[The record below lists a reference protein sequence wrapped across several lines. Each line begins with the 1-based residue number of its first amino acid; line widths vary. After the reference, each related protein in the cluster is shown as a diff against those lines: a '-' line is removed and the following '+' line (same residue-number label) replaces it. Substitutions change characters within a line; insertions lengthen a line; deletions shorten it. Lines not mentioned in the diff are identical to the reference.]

1 VKLILTED
9 VPNLGSLGD
18 TIDVKS
24 GYGRNYLLPKGI
36 ALLATGRVS
45 KELQHRIQHLNKL
58 REGKIELAHEQAEK
72 LKTVKIEVVRKS
84 GPGGRLYGSVT
95 NRDLKELLKEKEFDV
110 ERRSIQLNSPIR
122 NIGLHEFTVRV
133 HSEVSVN
140 MQIKVTGDSDESAV
154 QTAAVDEP
162 KDKNTDEKIVDSEE
176 LEKLEKLEEL
186 EELEEFERLE
196 EFEGLEELDK
206 LEELE
211 EH

>member
-1 VKLILTED
+1 MKLILTED

-72 LKTVKIEVVRKS
+72 LKTVKLEVVRKS
-84 GPGGRLYGSVT
+84 GPGGRLFGSVT

-110 ERRSIQLNSPIR
+110 ERRSILLNSPIR

-154 QTAAVDEP
+154 KTVAVDEP
-162 KDKNTDEKIVDSEE
+162 KDKNADEKNVDSEE
-176 LEKLEKLEEL
+176 LEKLDEL
-186 EELEEFERLE
+186 
-196 EFEGLEELDK
+196 EGLEEHETD
-206 LEELE
+206 E
-211 EH
+211 

>member
-1 VKLILTED
+1 MKLILTED

-72 LKTVKIEVVRKS
+72 LKTVKLEVVRKS
-84 GPGGRLYGSVT
+84 GPGGRLFGSVT
-95 NRDLKELLKEKEFDV
+95 NRDLKDLLKEKEFDV
-110 ERRSIQLNSPIR
+110 ERRSILLNSPIR

-154 QTAAVDEP
+154 KTVAVDEP
-162 KDKNTDEKIVDSEE
+162 KDKNADEKNVDSEE
-176 LEKLEKLEEL
+176 LEKLEEL
-186 EELEEFERLE
+186 
-196 EFEGLEELDK
+196 EGLEEHETD
-206 LEELE
+206 E
-211 EH
+211 

>member
-72 LKTVKIEVVRKS
+72 LKTVKLEVVRKS
-84 GPGGRLYGSVT
+84 GPGGRLFGSVT

-140 MQIKVTGDSDESAV
+140 MQIKVTGDSDEPAV
-154 QTAAVDEP
+154 KTVAVDEL
-162 KDKNTDEKIVDSEE
+162 KDKNADEKNIDSEE
-176 LEKLEKLEEL
+176 LEELEKLEEL
-186 EELEEFERLE
+186 EELEEHETDE
-196 EFEGLEELDK
+196 
-206 LEELE
+206 
-211 EH
+211 

>member
-1 VKLILTED
+1 MKLILTED

-24 GYGRNYLLPKGI
+24 GYGRNYLLPNGI
-36 ALLATGRVS
+36 ALLATGRAS

-72 LKTVKIEVVRKS
+72 LKTVKLEVVRKS
-84 GPGGRLYGSVT
+84 GPGGRLFGSVT

-140 MQIKVTGDSDESAV
+140 MHIKVTGDSVESAV
-154 QTAAVDEP
+154 KTAAVDEP
-162 KDKNTDEKIVDSEE
+162 KDKNTDEINVDSEE
-176 LEKLEKLEEL
+176 LEKLE
-186 EELEEFERLE
+186 
-196 EFEGLEELDK
+196 
-206 LEELE
+206 ELE
-211 EH
+211 EHETGK

>member
-1 VKLILTED
+1 MKLILTED

-72 LKTVKIEVVRKS
+72 LKTVKLEVIRKS
-84 GPGGRLYGSVT
+84 GPGGRLFGSVT
-95 NRDLKELLKEKEFDV
+95 NRDLKDLLKEKEFDV
-110 ERRSIQLNSPIR
+110 ERRSILLNSPIR
-122 NIGLHEFTVRV
+122 NIGLHEFTVRI

-154 QTAAVDEP
+154 KTVAVDEP
-162 KDKNTDEKIVDSEE
+162 KDKNADEKNVDSEE
-176 LEKLEKLEEL
+176 LEKLEEL
-186 EELEEFERLE
+186 EGL
-196 EFEGLEELDK
+196 EGLEEHETD
-206 LEELE
+206 E
-211 EH
+211 

>member
-84 GPGGRLYGSVT
+84 GPGGRLFGSVT

-154 QTAAVDEP
+154 KTAAVDEP
-162 KDKNTDEKIVDSEE
+162 KDKNADEKNVDSEE
-176 LEKLEKLEEL
+176 LEELEKLEEL
-186 EELEEFERLE
+186 EELEKDE
-196 EFEGLEELDK
+196 
-206 LEELE
+206 
-211 EH
+211 

>member
-1 VKLILTED
+1 MKLILTED

-84 GPGGRLYGSVT
+84 GPGGRLFGSVT

-154 QTAAVDEP
+154 KTAAVDEP
-162 KDKNTDEKIVDSEE
+162 KDKIADEKNVDSEE
-176 LEKLEKLEEL
+176 LEELEELEKLEEL
-186 EELEEFERLE
+186 EEHETDE
-196 EFEGLEELDK
+196 
-206 LEELE
+206 
-211 EH
+211 

>member
-1 VKLILTED
+1 MKLILTED

-58 REGKIELAHEQAEK
+58 REGKIELANEQAEK
-72 LKTVKIEVVRKS
+72 LKTVKLEVVRKS
-84 GPGGRLYGSVT
+84 GPGGKLFGSVT

-110 ERRSIQLNSPIR
+110 ERRSILLNSPIR

-154 QTAAVDEP
+154 KTVAVDEP
-162 KDKNTDEKIVDSEE
+162 KDKNADEKNVDSEE
-176 LEKLEKLEEL
+176 LEKLEEL
-186 EELEEFERLE
+186 
-196 EFEGLEELDK
+196 EGLEEHETD
-206 LEELE
+206 E
-211 EH
+211 

>member
-1 VKLILTED
+1 MKLILTED

-84 GPGGRLYGSVT
+84 GPGGRLFGSVT

-154 QTAAVDEP
+154 KTAAVDEP
-162 KDKNTDEKIVDSEE
+162 KDKNADEKNVDSEE
-176 LEKLEKLEEL
+176 LEKLEEL
-186 EELEEFERLE
+186 EELEEHETDE
-196 EFEGLEELDK
+196 
-206 LEELE
+206 
-211 EH
+211 

>member
-1 VKLILTED
+1 MKLILTED

-24 GYGRNYLLPKGI
+24 GFGRNYLLPKGI

-84 GPGGRLYGSVT
+84 GPGGRLFGSVT

-154 QTAAVDEP
+154 KTAAVDEP
-162 KDKNTDEKIVDSEE
+162 KDKIAAEKNVDSEE
-176 LEKLEKLEEL
+176 LEELEELEKLEEL
-186 EELEEFERLE
+186 EEHETDE
-196 EFEGLEELDK
+196 
-206 LEELE
+206 
-211 EH
+211 

>member
-1 VKLILTED
+1 MKLILTED

-72 LKTVKIEVVRKS
+72 LKTVKLEVVRKS
-84 GPGGRLYGSVT
+84 GPGGRLFGSVT

-140 MQIKVTGDSDESAV
+140 MQIKVTGDSEESAV
-154 QTAAVDEP
+154 KAAAVDEP
-162 KDKNTDEKIVDSEE
+162 KDKNADEKNVDSEE
-176 LEKLEKLEEL
+176 LEKLEEL
-186 EELEEFERLE
+186 EELEEHETDE
-196 EFEGLEELDK
+196 
-206 LEELE
+206 
-211 EH
+211 

>member
-1 VKLILTED
+1 MKLILTED

-58 REGKIELAHEQAEK
+58 REGKIELANEQAEK
-72 LKTVKIEVVRKS
+72 LKTVELEVVRKS
-84 GPGGRLYGSVT
+84 GPGGKLFGSVT

-110 ERRSIQLNSPIR
+110 ERRSILLNSPIR

-140 MQIKVTGDSDESAV
+140 IQIKVTGDSDESAV
-154 QTAAVDEP
+154 KTVAVDEP
-162 KDKNTDEKIVDSEE
+162 KDKNADEKNVDSEE
-176 LEKLEKLEEL
+176 LEKLEEL
-186 EELEEFERLE
+186 
-196 EFEGLEELDK
+196 EGLEEHETD
-206 LEELE
+206 E
-211 EH
+211 

>member
-24 GYGRNYLLPKGI
+24 GFGRNYLLPKGI

-72 LKTVKIEVVRKS
+72 LKTVKLEVVRKS
-84 GPGGRLYGSVT
+84 GPGGRLFGSVT

-154 QTAAVDEP
+154 KTVAVDEL
-162 KDKNTDEKIVDSEE
+162 KDKNADEKNIDSEE
-176 LEKLEKLEEL
+176 LEELEKLEEL
-186 EELEEFERLE
+186 EELEEHETDE
-196 EFEGLEELDK
+196 
-206 LEELE
+206 
-211 EH
+211 

>member
-1 VKLILTED
+1 MKLILTED

-72 LKTVKIEVVRKS
+72 LKTVKLEVIRKS
-84 GPGGRLYGSVT
+84 GPGGRLFGSVT

-154 QTAAVDEP
+154 KTVAVDEL
-162 KDKNTDEKIVDSEE
+162 KDKNADEKNIDSEE
-176 LEKLEKLEEL
+176 LEELEKLEEL
-186 EELEEFERLE
+186 EELEEHETDE
-196 EFEGLEELDK
+196 
-206 LEELE
+206 
-211 EH
+211 

>member
-1 VKLILTED
+1 MKLILTED

-84 GPGGRLYGSVT
+84 GPGGRLFGSVT

-140 MQIKVTGDSDESAV
+140 MQIKVTGDSDETAV
-154 QTAAVDEP
+154 KTVAVDEP
-162 KDKNTDEKIVDSEE
+162 KDKNADEKNVDSEE
-176 LEKLEKLEEL
+176 LEELEKLEEL
-186 EELEEFERLE
+186 EEHETDE
-196 EFEGLEELDK
+196 
-206 LEELE
+206 
-211 EH
+211 

>member
-1 VKLILTED
+1 MKLILTED

-72 LKTVKIEVVRKS
+72 LKTVKLEVVRKS
-84 GPGGRLYGSVT
+84 GPGGRLFGSVT

-154 QTAAVDEP
+154 KTVAVDEL
-162 KDKNTDEKIVDSEE
+162 KDKNADEKNIDSEE
-176 LEKLEKLEEL
+176 LEELEKLEEL
-186 EELEEFERLE
+186 EELEEHETDE
-196 EFEGLEELDK
+196 
-206 LEELE
+206 
-211 EH
+211 

>member
-72 LKTVKIEVVRKS
+72 LKTVKLEVVRKS
-84 GPGGRLYGSVT
+84 GPGGRLFGSVT

-140 MQIKVTGDSDESAV
+140 MKIKVTGDSDESAV
-154 QTAAVDEP
+154 KTAAVDEP
-162 KDKNTDEKIVDSEE
+162 KDKNADEKNVDSEE
-176 LEKLEKLEEL
+176 LEKLEKLEKLEEL
-186 EELEEFERLE
+186 EELEEHETDE
-196 EFEGLEELDK
+196 
-206 LEELE
+206 
-211 EH
+211 

>member
-1 VKLILTED
+1 MKLILTED

-24 GYGRNYLLPKGI
+24 GFGRNYLLPKGI

-72 LKTVKIEVVRKS
+72 LKTVKLEVVRKS
-84 GPGGRLYGSVT
+84 GPGGKLFGSVT
-95 NRDLKELLKEKEFDV
+95 NRDLKELLKEKKFDV
-110 ERRSIQLNSPIR
+110 ERRSILLNSPIR

-140 MQIKVTGDSDESAV
+140 MQIKVTGDSDESDV
-154 QTAAVDEP
+154 KTVAVDEP
-162 KDKNTDEKIVDSEE
+162 KDKNADEKSVDSEE
-176 LEKLEKLEEL
+176 LEKLEEL
-186 EELEEFERLE
+186 EGL
-196 EFEGLEELDK
+196 EGLEEHETD
-206 LEELE
+206 E
-211 EH
+211 

>member
-1 VKLILTED
+1 MKLILTED

-72 LKTVKIEVVRKS
+72 LKTVKLEVVRKS
-84 GPGGRLYGSVT
+84 GPGGRLFGSVT

-154 QTAAVDEP
+154 KTAAVDEP
-162 KDKNTDEKIVDSEE
+162 KDKNADEKNIDSEE
-176 LEKLEKLEEL
+176 LEKLEEL
-186 EELEEFERLE
+186 EELEEHETDE
-196 EFEGLEELDK
+196 
-206 LEELE
+206 
-211 EH
+211 

>member
-1 VKLILTED
+1 MKLILTED

-72 LKTVKIEVVRKS
+72 LKTVKLEVVRKS
-84 GPGGRLYGSVT
+84 GPGGRLFGSVT
-95 NRDLKELLKEKEFDV
+95 NRDLKDLLKEKEFDV
-110 ERRSIQLNSPIR
+110 ERRSILLNSPIR

-140 MQIKVTGDSDESAV
+140 MQIKVTGDSDDSAV
-154 QTAAVDEP
+154 KTVAVDEP
-162 KDKNTDEKIVDSEE
+162 KDKNADEKNVDSEE
-176 LEKLEKLEEL
+176 LEKLEEL
-186 EELEEFERLE
+186 
-196 EFEGLEELDK
+196 EGLEEHETD
-206 LEELE
+206 E
-211 EH
+211 

>member
-45 KELQHRIQHLNKL
+45 KELEHRIQHLNKL

-72 LKTVKIEVVRKS
+72 LKTVKLEVIRKS
-84 GPGGRLYGSVT
+84 GPGGRLFGSVT
-95 NRDLKELLKEKEFDV
+95 NRDLKDLLKEKEFDV
-110 ERRSIQLNSPIR
+110 ERRSILLNSPIR

-154 QTAAVDEP
+154 KTVAVDEP
-162 KDKNTDEKIVDSEE
+162 KDKNADEKNVDSEE
-176 LEKLEKLEEL
+176 LEKLEEL
-186 EELEEFERLE
+186 
-196 EFEGLEELDK
+196 EGLEEHETD
-206 LEELE
+206 E
-211 EH
+211 

>member
-1 VKLILTED
+1 MKLILTED

-58 REGKIELAHEQAEK
+58 REGKIELANEQAEK
-72 LKTVKIEVVRKS
+72 LKTVKLEVVRKS
-84 GPGGRLYGSVT
+84 GPGGKLFGSVT

-140 MQIKVTGDSDESAV
+140 MQIKVTGDSDEPAV
-154 QTAAVDEP
+154 KTVAVDEL
-162 KDKNTDEKIVDSEE
+162 KDKNADEKNIDSEE
-176 LEKLEKLEEL
+176 LEELEKLEEL
-186 EELEEFERLE
+186 EELEEHETDE
-196 EFEGLEELDK
+196 
-206 LEELE
+206 
-211 EH
+211 

>member
-1 VKLILTED
+1 MKLILTED

-24 GYGRNYLLPKGI
+24 GFGRNYLLPKGI

-84 GPGGRLYGSVT
+84 GPGGRLFGSVT

-154 QTAAVDEP
+154 KTVAVDEL
-162 KDKNTDEKIVDSEE
+162 KDKNADEKNIDSEE
-176 LEKLEKLEEL
+176 LEELEKLEEL
-186 EELEEFERLE
+186 EELEEHETDE
-196 EFEGLEELDK
+196 
-206 LEELE
+206 
-211 EH
+211 

>member
-1 VKLILTED
+1 MKLILTED

-84 GPGGRLYGSVT
+84 GPGGRLFGSVT

-154 QTAAVDEP
+154 KTVAVDEP
-162 KDKNTDEKIVDSEE
+162 KDKNADEKNVDSEE
-176 LEKLEKLEEL
+176 LEKLEEL
-186 EELEEFERLE
+186 
-196 EFEGLEELDK
+196 EGLEEHETD
-206 LEELE
+206 E
-211 EH
+211 

>member
-1 VKLILTED
+1 MKLILTED

-58 REGKIELAHEQAEK
+58 REGKIELANEQAEK
-72 LKTVKIEVVRKS
+72 LKTVKLEVVRKS
-84 GPGGRLYGSVT
+84 GPGGRLFGSVT

-110 ERRSIQLNSPIR
+110 ERRSILLNSPIR

-154 QTAAVDEP
+154 KTVAVDEP
-162 KDKNTDEKIVDSEE
+162 KDKNADEKNVDSEE
-176 LEKLEKLEEL
+176 IEKLEEL
-186 EELEEFERLE
+186 EGL
-196 EFEGLEELDK
+196 EGLEEHETD
-206 LEELE
+206 E
-211 EH
+211 

>member
-1 VKLILTED
+1 MKLILTED

-72 LKTVKIEVVRKS
+72 LKTVKLEVIRKS
-84 GPGGRLYGSVT
+84 GPGGRLFGSVT

-110 ERRSIQLNSPIR
+110 ERRSILLNSPIR

-154 QTAAVDEP
+154 KTVAVDEP
-162 KDKNTDEKIVDSEE
+162 KDKNADEKNVDSEE
-176 LEKLEKLEEL
+176 LEKLEEL
-186 EELEEFERLE
+186 
-196 EFEGLEELDK
+196 EGLEEHETD
-206 LEELE
+206 E
-211 EH
+211 

>member
-1 VKLILTED
+1 MKLILTED

-84 GPGGRLYGSVT
+84 GPGGRLFGSVT

-154 QTAAVDEP
+154 KTAAVDEP
-162 KDKNTDEKIVDSEE
+162 KDKIADEKNVDIEE
-176 LEKLEKLEEL
+176 LEELEKLEEL
-186 EELEEFERLE
+186 EELEEHETDE
-196 EFEGLEELDK
+196 
-206 LEELE
+206 
-211 EH
+211 

>member
-1 VKLILTED
+1 MKLILTED

-84 GPGGRLYGSVT
+84 GPGGRLFGSVT
-95 NRDLKELLKEKEFDV
+95 NRDLKKLLKEKEFDV

-154 QTAAVDEP
+154 KTVAVDEL
-162 KDKNTDEKIVDSEE
+162 KDKNADEKNIDSEE
-176 LEKLEKLEEL
+176 LEEPEKLEEL
-186 EELEEFERLE
+186 EELE
-196 EFEGLEELDK
+196 K

-211 EH
+211 EHETDE

>member
-1 VKLILTED
+1 MKLILTED

-84 GPGGRLYGSVT
+84 GPGGRLFGSVT

-154 QTAAVDEP
+154 KTAAVDEP
-162 KDKNTDEKIVDSEE
+162 KDKIADEKNVDSEE
-176 LEKLEKLEEL
+176 LEELEKLEEL
-186 EELEEFERLE
+186 EEHETDE
-196 EFEGLEELDK
+196 
-206 LEELE
+206 
-211 EH
+211 

>member
-72 LKTVKIEVVRKS
+72 LKTVKLEVIRKS
-84 GPGGRLYGSVT
+84 GPGGRLFGSVT
-95 NRDLKELLKEKEFDV
+95 NRDLKDLLKEKEFDV
-110 ERRSIQLNSPIR
+110 ERRSILLNSPIR

-154 QTAAVDEP
+154 KTVAVDEP
-162 KDKNTDEKIVDSEE
+162 KDKNADEKNVDSEE
-176 LEKLEKLEEL
+176 LEKLEEL
-186 EELEEFERLE
+186 
-196 EFEGLEELDK
+196 EGLEEHETD
-206 LEELE
+206 E
-211 EH
+211 

>member
-1 VKLILTED
+1 MKLILTED

-24 GYGRNYLLPKGI
+24 GFGRNYLLPKGI

-84 GPGGRLYGSVT
+84 GPGGRLFGSVT

-154 QTAAVDEP
+154 KTAAVDEP
-162 KDKNTDEKIVDSEE
+162 KDKNADEKNVDSEE
-176 LEKLEKLEEL
+176 LEKLEKFEEL
-186 EELEEFERLE
+186 EEP
-196 EFEGLEELDK
+196 
-206 LEELE
+206 EELE
-211 EH
+211 EHETDE

>member
-1 VKLILTED
+1 MKLILTED

-72 LKTVKIEVVRKS
+72 LKTVKLEVVRKS
-84 GPGGRLYGSVT
+84 GPGGRLFGSVT

-154 QTAAVDEP
+154 KTAAVDEP
-162 KDKNTDEKIVDSEE
+162 KDKIADGKNVDSEE
-176 LEKLEKLEEL
+176 LEELEKLEEL
-186 EELEEFERLE
+186 EEHETDE
-196 EFEGLEELDK
+196 
-206 LEELE
+206 
-211 EH
+211 

>member
-1 VKLILTED
+1 MKLILTED

-45 KELQHRIQHLNKL
+45 RELQHRIQHLNKL

-72 LKTVKIEVVRKS
+72 LKTVKLEVVRKS
-84 GPGGRLYGSVT
+84 GPGGRLFGSVT

-110 ERRSIQLNSPIR
+110 ERRSILLNSPIR

-140 MQIKVTGDSDESAV
+140 IQIKVTGDSDESAV
-154 QTAAVDEP
+154 KTVAVDEP
-162 KDKNTDEKIVDSEE
+162 KDKNADEKSVDSEE
-176 LEKLEKLEEL
+176 LEKLEEL
-186 EELEEFERLE
+186 EGL
-196 EFEGLEELDK
+196 EGLEEHETD
-206 LEELE
+206 E
-211 EH
+211 

>member
-1 VKLILTED
+1 MKLILTED

-72 LKTVKIEVVRKS
+72 LKTVKLEVVRKS
-84 GPGGRLYGSVT
+84 GPGGRLFGSVT

-154 QTAAVDEP
+154 KTAAVDEP
-162 KDKNTDEKIVDSEE
+162 KDKNADEKNIDSEE
-176 LEKLEKLEEL
+176 LEELEKLEEL
-186 EELEEFERLE
+186 EELEEHETDE
-196 EFEGLEELDK
+196 
-206 LEELE
+206 
-211 EH
+211 

>member
-1 VKLILTED
+1 MKLILTED

-58 REGKIELAHEQAEK
+58 REGKIELANEQAEK
-72 LKTVKIEVVRKS
+72 LKTVKLEVVRKS
-84 GPGGRLYGSVT
+84 GPGGRLFGSVT

-110 ERRSIQLNSPIR
+110 ERRSILLNSPIR

-140 MQIKVTGDSDESAV
+140 IQIKVTGDSDESAV
-154 QTAAVDEP
+154 KTVAVDEP
-162 KDKNTDEKIVDSEE
+162 KDKNADEKNVDSEE
-176 LEKLEKLEEL
+176 LEKLEEL
-186 EELEEFERLE
+186 
-196 EFEGLEELDK
+196 EGLEEHETD
-206 LEELE
+206 E
-211 EH
+211 

>member
-1 VKLILTED
+1 MKLILTED

-72 LKTVKIEVVRKS
+72 LKTVKLEVVRKS
-84 GPGGRLYGSVT
+84 GPGGRLFGSVT

-154 QTAAVDEP
+154 KTAAVDEP
-162 KDKNTDEKIVDSEE
+162 KDKNADEKIVDSEE

-186 EELEEFERLE
+186 EELEEHETDE
-196 EFEGLEELDK
+196 
-206 LEELE
+206 
-211 EH
+211 

>member
-1 VKLILTED
+1 MKLILTED

-84 GPGGRLYGSVT
+84 GPGGRLFGSVT

-154 QTAAVDEP
+154 KTFAVDEL
-162 KDKNTDEKIVDSEE
+162 KDKNADEKNIDSEE
-176 LEKLEKLEEL
+176 LEELEKLEEL
-186 EELEEFERLE
+186 EELEEHETDE
-196 EFEGLEELDK
+196 
-206 LEELE
+206 
-211 EH
+211 